1 MSDILSAAEVA
12 EIAASHAQCRLA
24 SGWTGCTACG
34 EGGWPCNTTR
44 LGASHEALRA
54 GRAVL
59 EAAERF
65 AAAFVAY
72 EACGDVVLMDAEF
85 RALDN
90 AWQDALDHYIQVTKA
105 EL

>member
-1 MSDILSAAEVA
+1 MIDILSAAEVA
-12 EIAASHAQCRLA
+12 EIASRHATCRFR
-24 SGWTGCTACG
+24 SGMTGCTACG
-34 EGGWPCNTTR
+34 EVGWPCNTAR
-44 LGASHEALRA
+44 MAAIHGALRA
-54 GRAVL
+54 RMPVL

-72 EACGDVVLMDAEF
+72 ETCELEAVTDAEF